1 MSQMGSYCVVRH
13 RWVLTLV
20 CFSDKKN
27 LGNTDARALLLHT
40 HSVRIYKNALW
51 LFLLYTCSPGLSKA
65 DQNLRTITMGEGTS
79 TPSQIC
85 DLMPVCLGA
94 CCMTSSSSPSPP
106 LSRPGLSSLILSLW
120 NWQYTIYLVSQARNP
135 GIVNS
140 FLSLTPTANN
150 PPIPPITLLSYWIC
164 FLHPHCWLPHFKPLL
179 FLALIIF

>member
-1 MSQMGSYCVVRH
+1 M
-13 RWVLTLV
+13 
-20 CFSDKKN
+20 CFSDEKN
-27 LGNTDARALLLHT
+27 LENTDARALLHT

-51 LFLLYTCSPGLSKA
+51 LSLLYTCSPGLSKA
-65 DQNLRTITMGEGTS
+65 DQNLRTIPQMTS
-79 TPSQIC
+79 TTSQIC

-106 LSRPGLSSLILSLW
+106 LSRPELSSLILSLW

-150 PPIPPITLLSYWIC
+150 PPIPPITLLSY
-164 FLHPHCWLPHFKPLL
+164 
-179 FLALIIF
+179 